1 MRRLMLL
8 SAILAAGLVSASGA
22 SAATP
27 KPGAWKLTG
36 SDGHGHTFQ
45 AAFVITR
52 RGGEAHKF
60 PVTHPSC
67 RQYYL
72 VGSGEFSA
80 NGGRLRWVTRFGA
93 LSGRFTSR
101 TRASGIEHFNWGSCK
116 GRTFRWKAKWYVR
129 SARRTR
135 MPPRVPTPRR

>member
-8 SAILAAGLVSASGA
+8 SAILATGLVPASGA

-36 SDGHGHTFQ
+36 SDGHGHTVQ

-72 VGSGEFSA
+72 VGIGEDELAESA
-80 NGGRLRWVTRFGA
+80 EDLALDDDLREAEHPRPFDE
-93 LSGRFTSR
+93 LRSSGRVLT
-101 TRASGIEHFNWGSCK
+101 
-116 GRTFRWKAKWYVR
+116 
-129 SARRTR
+129 
-135 MPPRVPTPRR
+135 